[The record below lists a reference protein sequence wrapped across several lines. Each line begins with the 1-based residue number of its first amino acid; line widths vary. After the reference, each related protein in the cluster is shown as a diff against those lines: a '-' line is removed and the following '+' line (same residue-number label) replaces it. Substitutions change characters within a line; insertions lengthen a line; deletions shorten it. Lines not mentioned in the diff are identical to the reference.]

1 MSLTREQMQRPAL
14 RTETVPMPALGGD
27 VIVRELLLDE
37 KLLNTSQQH
46 ADRVPLEGEGEE
58 AAKARAGVSMVSR
71 VLAWCVVQ
79 PDGAPLMSRAE
90 WREFG
95 GAHLQETLDA
105 FNVALRLSGF
115 DLAEVEK
122 N

>member
-1 MSLTREQMQRPAL
+1 MPLTRDQMKRPAL

-27 VIVRELLLDE
+27 VTVRELLLDE
-37 KLLNTSQQH
+37 KLLNTSQQA
-46 ADRVPLEGEGEE
+46 ADRKPLAGESDDD
-58 AAKARAGVSMVSR
+58 ARTRAGISMVSR

-79 PDGAPLMSRAE
+79 ENGDPLMTRQE

-95 GAHLQETLDA
+95 GAHLQEALEA
-105 FNVALRLSGF
+105 FNAALRLSGF